1 MVKGREPWFAAAHG
15 VTKSQIQQSNYAT
28 TTVHKKEKEKKGKKK
43 NQVWIWSNIQIYL
56 PIYREANGNPLQYS
70 CLKNSVDGGAW

>member
-15 VTKSQIQQSNYAT
+15 VTKSQIQQSNCAT

-43 NQVWIWSNIQIYL
+43 SSLNLIKHSDLSTNL
-56 PIYREANGNPLQYS
+56 
-70 CLKNSVDGGAW
+70 